1 MKKIPER
8 APSFSRKTEK
18 YFSTI
23 QNKYRKKVEK
33 DFEVVTELL
42 EQGKPIPDRY
52 KNHPVADDS
61 EGTYWELHLV
71 SYNSNCLLVYKLYD
85 LFIDNKLVKMIRY
98 YAITDHE
105 GMNKIIH
112 GFTEDNLLLD
122 EDVVQLVLGG

>member
-1 MKKIPER
+1 MKKTSEY
-8 APSFSRKTEK
+8 ASSFNRKTKK
-18 YFSTI
+18 YFGTI
-23 QNKYRKKVEK
+23 QNNYRKKVQK

-52 KNHPVADDS
+52 KNHPVADDV
-61 EGTYWELHLV
+61 EGTFWELHLV

-85 LFIDNKLVKMIRY
+85 EYNNNVLVKKIRY

-112 GFTEDNLLLD
+112 SFVQEDLLLD
-122 EDVVQLVLGG
+122 EEDVCLVLGE